1 MYVSSWAVKVN
12 RVEEDI
18 GAGFN
23 IDSTDIRVLR
33 HCVIE
38 VYDIWCCVSG
48 VTLEDE
54 VTASTCKLEKYA
66 HISPHRR

>member
-23 IDSTDIRVLR
+23 KEIRVLR

-38 VYDIWCCVSG
+38 VYDIVLCLWRDVR
-48 VTLEDE
+48 
-54 VTASTCKLEKYA
+54 
-66 HISPHRR
+66 I

>member
-1 MYVSSWAVKVN
+1 MYVSLWAVKVN

-23 IDSTDIRVLR
+23 KEIRVLR

-38 VYDIWCCVSG
+38 VYNIWCCVSG
-48 VTLEDE
+48 VMLEDE
-54 VTASTCKLEKYA
+54 VTALTCKLEKYA
-66 HISPHRR
+66 HISPHQR